1 MSPDRFSRQLLLG
14 FEAVRATAEDAL
26 KRAGPTEPALLG
38 LSLDDLVRLAR
49 DSSIPVSDQGALW
62 AAFLRFYRRGRAD
75 SLGPVLLEMLAPAL
89 VSLSKRFSTVDP
101 VASSLDVKRQL
112 VLEIKRRVRRWLA
125 REVARRAESLEAL
138 SGDDRD
144 ESKALVDES
153 RAHQAEAVWELAE
166 LRNSPACRNDLKLLW
181 RLQVRGE
188 TLADVAREIG
198 CTPKALDCRRR
209 RARARLRRQIA
220 A

>member
-101 VASSLDVKRQL
+101 VASSLDIQQQL
-112 VLEIKRRVRRWLA
+112 V
-125 REVARRAESLEAL
+125 
-138 SGDDRD
+138 
-144 ESKALVDES
+144 
-153 RAHQAEAVWELAE
+153 
-166 LRNSPACRNDLKLLW
+166 
-181 RLQVRGE
+181 
-188 TLADVAREIG
+188 
-198 CTPKALDCRRR
+198 
-209 RARARLRRQIA
+209 
-220 A
+220 